1 MICDVLVVGSGEAGA
16 HIAYS
21 LAKIGMSVMLIEKR
35 EIACGSTFANVGVL
49 QFLHDKSLTSLIHT
63 FGEEKGVRAYKLCYE
78 ALRTME
84 KVVPTLDID
93 PYFILRS
100 SLYYASKSEDVSF
113 LQEEYNTL
121 QNYGF
126 PVEYFTESDIKKRYP
141 FIKQA
146 ALYTHGD
153 AEVNPYLLAHSLLH
167 KANQMGANIYEHTQ
181 RQYI

>member
-1 MICDVLVVGSGEAGA
+1 
-16 HIAYS
+16 
-21 LAKIGMSVMLIEKR
+21 
-35 EIACGSTFANVGVL
+35 
-49 QFLHDKSLTSLIHT
+49 
-63 FGEEKGVRAYKLCYE
+63 
-78 ALRTME
+78 ME

-93 PYFILRS
+93 PYFIPRS

-146 ALYTHGD
+146 LYTHGD
-153 AEVNPYLLAHSLLH
+153 AEVNPYLLAHSLCIKQIKWELIY
-167 KANQMGANIYEHTQ
+167 MNIQ